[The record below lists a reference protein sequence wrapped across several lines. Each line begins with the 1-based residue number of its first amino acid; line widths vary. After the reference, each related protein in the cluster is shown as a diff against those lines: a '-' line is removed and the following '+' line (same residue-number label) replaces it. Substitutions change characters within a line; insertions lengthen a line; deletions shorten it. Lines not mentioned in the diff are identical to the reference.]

1 MNEIRFDDVQVD
13 RDSFRVRKA
22 GAPLPLEPKSI
33 RVLLHLIDHRD
44 RVVPKEELIEA
55 IWKDTFVTDNA
66 LTRTVAQLR
75 KALGDDVRQARYIET
90 VPTIGYRF
98 IAPVNQPE
106 PAPARRNR
114 WPAIAGAALAVAALA
129 IAVVRARTPTS
140 HLPESPAV
148 QLTASVGLDAYPAFS
163 PDGASLAYSSDRS
176 GAMEIYVRPATPGGR
191 EIRITEDGG
200 LNIQPAWSPDGR
212 LLAYHSMTRGGV
224 YVVPSLGGF
233 PRQIS
238 LFGSKPAWSPDGRLL
253 AFQSDNAYSLVGL
266 DSAPVTPS
274 AIWVAPAA
282 GGEPRQITRNGRHSS
297 PVWMPDG
304 KRLLFL
310 SHAGFSEAGL
320 WSVDLNGDQL
330 RKIAD
335 AGIYAPALTPDGKS
349 LYYAEQMKAA
359 DFRILRLD
367 LAGGKSEEI
376 VRTGLAMPRDLA
388 ASKQKLAYS
397 LASITSNLWSLPLDG
412 GAPTP
417 ITQDTSYRNT
427 HPAFSP
433 DGRRIAWFVRRLG
446 VAGDVWIADSDGR
459 NAFPL
464 TIDPKRESFPVWTPD
479 GAGIIYASREDGA
492 YRLWVTTLA
501 GGATRPYSPPARMS
515 GLPNLLPSLR
525 RVAYHRTQN
534 GVHNVWT
541 ASLDGGDP
549 VQLTF
554 DKESAGF
561 PSWSPDGKWL
571 ALEVARGSSSH
582 LAVMPSA
589 GGPLQQITNET
600 GHSWPFGWSPDGARI
615 AYAALR
621 DGAWNLQWVS
631 RATGERRKL
640 TAYPPGPS
648 FVRYPAWS
656 PAGDRLIYERVE
668 TRGNIY
674 LREFQ

>member
-1 MNEIRFDDVQVD
+1 MKEILFDDVCVD

-98 IAPVNQPE
+98 IANVDQPE
-106 PAPARRNR
+106 PKAPRRSR
-114 WPAIAGAALAVAALA
+114 WPALAAAAAAVAALA
-129 IAVVRARTPTS
+129 IAVVRARTPTP
-140 HLPESPAV
+140 HVTDSPAV
-148 QLTASVGLDAYPAFS
+148 QLTASLGLDAYPAFS
-163 PDGASLAYSSDRS
+163 PDGASLAYSSDRG
-176 GAMEIYVRPATPGGR
+176 GAMEIYVRPTTPGGR

-224 YVVPSLGGF
+224 YVIPSLGGF

-238 LFGSKPAWSPDGRLL
+238 PFGSRPAWSPDGSFL

-282 GGEPRQITRNGRHSS
+282 GGDPRQITRNGRHSS
-297 PVWMPDG
+297 PVWMPSG

-310 SHAGFSEAGL
+310 DHTGFSEAGL
-320 WSVDLNGDQL
+320 WSADLNGGQL
-330 RKIAD
+330 RKVAG
-335 AGIYAPALTPDGKS
+335 AGIFAPALTPDGKS

-367 LAGGKSEEI
+367 LSGGGTEEI

-388 ASKQKLAYS
+388 VSRQRLAYS
-397 LASITSNLWSLPLDG
+397 LATITSNLWSLRLDG
-412 GAPTP
+412 GAPAP

-427 HPAFSP
+427 HPALSP

-446 VAGDVWIADSDGR
+446 VAGDVWVADSDGR
-459 NAFPL
+459 NAFSL
-464 TIDPKRESFPVWTPD
+464 TSDPKRESFPVWTPD
-479 GAGIIYASREDGA
+479 GAGIIYASRDAAA
-492 YRLWVTTLA
+492 YRLWMTTLA
-501 GGATRPYSPPARMS
+501 DGATRPYSAPGPMP
-515 GLPNLLPSLR
+515 GLPNLLPSQR
-525 RVAYHRTQN
+525 RLAYHRTDN

-541 ASLDGGDP
+541 ASLDAGEP

-571 ALEVARGSSSH
+571 ALEVTRGTGTH
-582 LAVMPSA
+582 VAVMPSA
-589 GGPLQQITNET
+589 GGPVEQITKES
-600 GHSWPFGWSPDGARI
+600 GHSWPFGWSPDGDRI
-615 AYAALR
+615 AFAALR

-631 RATGERRKL
+631 RSTGERKKL
-640 TAYPPGPS
+640 TTYPPGPA

-674 LREFQ
+674 VREIP